1 MGPIPERNMG
11 RLPADSPEPPPKSPA
26 AVRRQQDLSAS
37 SVAANGDTPSYL
49 LSPFVFGSPESR
61 EPSPECSWDQ
71 TTTPTPPSQDYRDQ
85 GTETQEEDGG
95 GGLMGTLKKK
105 KKEKEEREK
114 KDKFQKE
121 MERKEK
127 ELEKLRK
134 EELWGHLKRR
144 KRRKKKKKKKKKKK
158 RNNKEERR

>member
-1 MGPIPERNMG
+1 MGPIPERIMG

-134 EELWGHLKRR
+134 EE
-144 KRRKKKKKKKKKKK
+144 RRKKKEERRKEKEEIRKKKEER